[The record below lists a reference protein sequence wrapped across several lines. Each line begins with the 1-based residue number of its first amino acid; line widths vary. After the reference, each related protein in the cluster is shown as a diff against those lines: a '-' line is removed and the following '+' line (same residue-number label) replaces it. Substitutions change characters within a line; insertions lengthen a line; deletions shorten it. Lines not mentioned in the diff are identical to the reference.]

1 MPTNDSNQ
9 SSSDTEIDQQKEEFI
24 SLVAHEF
31 RAPLTA
37 IKGYLS
43 MILEGDAG
51 NISDKARGFIAD
63 ALAVNERL
71 VRLVNNM
78 LNVSRIEKGKLV
90 FQMEKVNLSRIASVA
105 LDNFRAE
112 ADRKGLKFS
121 LEIPS
126 RIDDLIYIDVDKIN
140 EVVANLVSNAVK
152 YTENGFVKIKVSNPS
167 EGVIRLEVNDSGPG
181 ISQEEQRLL
190 FRKFYRVEST
200 AGKTVG
206 SGLGLYICK
215 LLVEKFSG
223 KIGVESDLDK
233 GSTFW
238 FELTTVKKEES

>member
-1 MPTNDSNQ
+1 MDNGFDTQ
-9 SSSDTEIDQQKEEFI
+9 ASDDQQKEEFI

-51 NISDKARGFIAD
+51 KVSDKARGFIAD
-63 ALAVNERL
+63 ALTVNERL

-78 LNVSRIEKGKLV
+78 LNVSRIEKGKLL
-90 FQMEKVNLSRIASVA
+90 FQLEKINLSRIARGA
-105 LDNFRAE
+105 IDNFRAE
-112 ADRKGLKFS
+112 ADRKGLNFA
-121 LEIPS
+121 LEIPA
-126 RIDDLIYIDVDKIN
+126 RVKDLIEVDVDKIN

-152 YTENGFVKIKVSNPS
+152 YTDKGFVKIKVLTLD
-167 EGVIRLEVNDSGPG
+167 EGWIRLEVIDSGPG
-181 ISQEEQRLL
+181 ISKEEQKLL

-206 SGLGLYICK
+206 TGLGLYICK
-215 LLVEKFSG
+215 LLIEKFNG
-223 KIGVESDLDK
+223 KIGVESDVGR
-233 GSTFW
+233 GSNFW
-238 FELTTVKKEES
+238 FELPLAK

>member
-1 MPTNDSNQ
+1 MDKKDDSKV
-9 SSSDTEIDQQKEEFI
+9 SFDEQKEEFI

-51 NISDKARGFIAD
+51 NVSDKARGYVAD
-63 ALAVNERL
+63 AMAVNERL

-78 LNVSRIEKGKLV
+78 LNVSRIEKGKLA
-90 FQMEKVNLSRIASVA
+90 FQMENINLSRLARGA

-112 ADRKGLKFS
+112 VDRKGLS
-121 LEIPS
+121 ISIDVPS
-126 RIDDLIYIDVDKIN
+126 HIEDLIYVDVDKVN
-140 EVVANLVSNAVK
+140 EIVANLVSNAVK
-152 YTENGFVKIKVSNPS
+152 YTDSGFIKIKVENPK
-167 EGVIRLEVNDSGPG
+167 EDWVRLSVVDSGPG
-181 ISQEEQRLL
+181 ISKEEQKLL

-215 LLVEKFSG
+215 LLVEKFEG
-223 KIGVESDLDK
+223 KIGVDSDIDK

-238 FELTTVKKEES
+238 FEIPLSKHKKSE

>member
-1 MPTNDSNQ
+1 MPKKIKTPEVFHSKQ
-9 SSSDTEIDQQKEEFI
+9 IEKQKEEFI

-31 RAPLTA
+31 RAPITA

-51 NISDKARGFIAD
+51 EVSDKARGFIAD

-78 LNVSRIEKGKLV
+78 LNVSRIEQGKLV
-90 FQMEKVNLSRIASVA
+90 FQMENVNLSRVARGA

-112 ADRKGLKFS
+112 ADRKGLRFS
-121 LEIPS
+121 IEIPP
-126 RIDDLIYIDVDKIN
+126 RIDDVIYVDVDKIN

-152 YTENGFVKIKVSNPS
+152 YTDKGFVNIAIMNPK
-167 EGVIRLEVNDSGPG
+167 EGRIRLEVTDSGPG
-181 ISQEEQRLL
+181 ISKEEQRLL

-206 SGLGLYICK
+206 TGLGLYICK
-215 LLVEKFSG
+215 LLIEKFKG
-223 KIGVESDLDK
+223 IIGVISDVDR

-238 FELTTVKKEES
+238 FELPLQIKE